1 MRVAGAPKGFIMH
14 DISLDTIQ
22 VTYKSTRNAYTA
34 SQYLDEIRQHS
45 LIACDFEVA
54 VKFTSAERQ
63 AMQDE
68 LDTNPSKMRRIQLE
82 AALAATA
89 LDHPS
94 YCTLTHCSIA
104 ISDHEAYVFI
114 LDNKSITNL
123 ILQFLVTTPIKQIWH
138 NASFD
143 FRYIYYFT
151 GKFPLDYEDSQ
162 IFAKTLVNHVD
173 TYKANTGLKELA
185 GSAYGAW
192 ALAPDSF
199 TLDHMYDSNMWFYA
213 ATDAC
218 ATYWVYNGLLTYC
231 KDTI

>member
-1 MRVAGAPKGFIMH
+1 MV
-14 DISLDTIQ
+14 DDTLSTMQ
-22 VTYKSTRNAYTA
+22 VSYKSTRNAYTA
-34 SQYLDEIRQHS
+34 SKFLDEIRQYPI
-45 LIACDFEVA
+45 IACDFEVA
-54 VKFTSAERQ
+54 VKFTPAELQSMR
-63 AMQDE
+63 DE
-68 LDTNPSKMRRIQLE
+68 LATDPPKLRRIQLE

-114 LDNKSITNL
+114 LDNRSITNL
-123 ILQFLVTTPIKQIWH
+123 ILQFLVTTTQKQVWH

-143 FRYIYYFT
+143 FKHVYYHT
-151 GKFPLDYEDSQ
+151 SKFPLDYEDSQ

-192 ALAPDSF
+192 GISSDNFS
-199 TLDHMYDSNMWFYA
+199 LDAMYDEHVLRYS

-218 ATYWVYNGLLTYC
+218 ATMWVWNGLLNYC
-231 KDTI
+231 KD